1 LEKDLKKL
9 GQRRSQRRG
18 LRSKKGIPVLSLIGY
33 TNAGKTTLFNLLT
46 GSQFLVEDRLFA
58 TLDTATR
65 RLRFPEAREVVIT
78 DTVGLIRDLPKDL
91 IGAFRATFDELQES
105 DLLIHL
111 VDMSDPSYEEHIR
124 NVEGLLEDLG
134 LDSVPRL
141 LVFNKED
148 CLDRTEAEAISRKH
162 GAISLSAHRPESL
175 PRLVEA
181 IARKFGQR
189 NPPAAV
195 TVDKGDP
202 FGIPSNHSDTSMGE
216 IHGRPIKED
225 QGIPDL

>member
-1 LEKDLKKL
+1 
-9 GQRRSQRRG
+9 
-18 LRSKKGIPVLSLIGY
+18 
-33 TNAGKTTLFNLLT
+33 
-46 GSQFLVEDRLFA
+46 
-58 TLDTATR
+58 
-65 RLRFPEAREVVIT
+65 LRFPEAHEVVIT

-148 CLDRTEAEAISRKH
+148 RLDRTEADAIGRKY

-181 IARKFGQR
+181 IGRKLGQR
-189 NPPAAV
+189 NPPTTV

-202 FGIPSNHSDTSMGE
+202 FGIPNNHPDTSMGE
-216 IHGRPIKED
+216 INGRPIKED
-225 QGIPDL
+225 QGIPDV